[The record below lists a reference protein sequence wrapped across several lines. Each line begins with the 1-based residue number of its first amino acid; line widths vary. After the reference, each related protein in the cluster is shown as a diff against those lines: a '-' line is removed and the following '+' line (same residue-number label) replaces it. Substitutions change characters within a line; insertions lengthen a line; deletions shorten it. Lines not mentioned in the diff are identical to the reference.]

1 MHQRQLFLN
10 YLAQTSDFPLALE
23 IEKAEG
29 VWLYSPDGKAY
40 MDLIAG
46 IGVSNVGH
54 RHPNV
59 VQAIKHQVDHY
70 LHTLVYGEY
79 VQAPQVQLAE
89 ALVQT
94 LSAYRTPMGYAI
106 NNVYLTNSGAEAV
119 EGAMKLAKRFTGRTE
134 IISCINAYHGST
146 QGALSLAGADF
157 FKRQFRPLL
166 PDIRH
171 IHHGVISDLE
181 HITSRTAAVVIE
193 VISAESGIRVPS
205 QEYLQAL
212 RARCTETGTLLI
224 FDEIQTGFGRTGSF
238 WAFEQFGTVP
248 DILLSAKGM
257 GGGMPIGAFMAP
269 QELMKVFKENPILGH
284 ITTFGGHPVSAAASL
299 ATVRTIQ
306 EDKLCESVPAK
317 AQLFRELLVH
327 PAIREV
333 RGHGLFMAVEF
344 ADFTQLKAII
354 DYGIENGVIT
364 DWFLFC
370 DNSMRI
376 APPLTITEAE
386 IRQACEVI
394 VQAID
399 ASVS

>member
-59 VQAIKHQVDHY
+59 VNAIKNQVDHY

-94 LSAYRTPMGYAI
+94 LGAYRTPMGFAL

-134 IISCINAYHGST
+134 LISCINAYHGST

-157 FKRQFRPLL
+157 FKQPFRPLL

-171 IHHGVISDLE
+171 IHHGCISDLE
-181 HITSRTAAVVIE
+181 YITTRTAAVVIE
-193 VISAESGIRVPS
+193 VISAESGIRVPLR
-205 QEYLQAL
+205 EYLQAL
-212 RARCTETGTLLI
+212 RNRCTETGTLLI

-238 WAFEQFGTVP
+238 WAFEQFGIVP
-248 DILLSAKGM
+248 DVLLSAKGM
-257 GGGMPIGAFMAP
+257 GGGMPIGAFIAP
-269 QELMKVFKENPILGH
+269 QELMKVFKNNPILGH

-299 ATVRTIQ
+299 ATVQTIL
-306 EDKLCESVPAK
+306 EEKLCESVQAK
-317 AQLFRELLVH
+317 AELFRELLVH

-354 DYGIENGVIT
+354 DHGIENGVIT

-394 VQAID
+394 LNAVKAVVD
-399 ASVS
+399 